1 MVRLI
6 APSRAENLLLKAKL
20 RDDAYAKWLNSDAGQ
35 EMQGRVARWFENNMR
50 GCTSNQGARYTYGEM
65 LDVQL
70 GGRFDIVYVMLLGGR
85 FDIVYVML
93 KETDIADPYDRLFA
107 AHRLLEMIKQYDES
121 H

>member
-1 MVRLI
+1 MLRLI

-20 RDDAYAKWLNSDAGQ
+20 RDEAYAKWLNSDAGQ
-35 EMQGRVARWFENNMR
+35 EMQGRVAHWFESNMCR
-50 GCTSNQGARYTYGEM
+50 CTSNQGARYTYGEM

-70 GGRFDIVYVMLLGGR
+70 GGRFDIVYVML
-85 FDIVYVML
+85 
-93 KETDIADPYDRLFA
+93 KEMDIADSYDRLFA

>member
-1 MVRLI
+1 MLRLI

-20 RDDAYAKWLNSDAGQ
+20 RDEAYAKWLNSDAGQ
-35 EMQGRVARWFENNMR
+35 EMQGRVARWFESNMC

-70 GGRFDIVYVMLLGGR
+70 GGRFDIVYVML
-85 FDIVYVML
+85 
-93 KETDIADPYDRLFA
+93 KETKIADPYDRLFA

>member
-1 MVRLI
+1 MLRLI

-20 RDDAYAKWLNSDAGQ
+20 RDEAYAKWLASVSGQ
-35 EMQGRVARWFENNMR
+35 EMQGRVARWFESNMCV
-50 GCTSNQGARYTYGEM
+50 CTSNQGARYTYGEM

-70 GGRFDIVYVMLLGGR
+70 GGRFDIVYVML
-85 FDIVYVML
+85 
-93 KETDIADPYDRLFA
+93 KETAIADSYDRLFA

>member
-1 MVRLI
+1 MNVQPLKRNSYVEI
-6 APSRAENLLLKAKL
+6 NCAKQGRKPVAET
-20 RDDAYAKWLNSDAGQ
+20 YAKWLNSDTGQ

-50 GCTSNQGARYTYGEM
+50 GCTSRQEARYTYGEM
-65 LDVQL
+65 LDVQ
-70 GGRFDIVYVMLLGGR
+70 LGGR

-107 AHRLLEMIKQYDES
+107 AHRLLEIIKQYDES